1 MGEYP
6 RKDSAAS
13 KDEESPRTL
22 TSIAEDDSA
31 HEIRFS
37 VLAEVRDPSDF
48 SEETAPLKRSGT
60 NLGKKRTRKGKL
72 TRSKTT
78 KLPKKGKRRVRR
90 KKKTKGTGRKPR
102 LI

>member
-1 MGEYP
+1 MGDFVTPDTYGSDNFLLKLNSTLTGQLPASFEEEYP

-22 TSIAEDDSA
+22 TSIAEDDSV

-48 SEETAPLKRSGT
+48 SERPLHSSVAALIWGRRGP
-60 NLGKKRTRKGKL
+60 GKV
-72 TRSKTT
+72 S
-78 KLPKKGKRRVRR
+78 
-90 KKKTKGTGRKPR
+90 
-102 LI
+102 